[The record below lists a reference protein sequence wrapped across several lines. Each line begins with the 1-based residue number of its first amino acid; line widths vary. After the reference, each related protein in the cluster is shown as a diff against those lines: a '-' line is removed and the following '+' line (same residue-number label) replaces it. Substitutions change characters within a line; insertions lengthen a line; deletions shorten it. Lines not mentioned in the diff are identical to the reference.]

1 MNELHKLEYSQNSL
15 LIGGVKEVKEFSDSE
30 ITLSLDKVAL
40 RLLGKGFKI
49 VEVDLEKGILK
60 AEGTLLSLN
69 YGGEVKEGFLKRL
82 FK

>member
-1 MNELHKLEYSQNSL
+1 MNELHKLEYTQNLL
-15 LIGGVKEVKEFSDSE
+15 LIGGVKEVKEFSDSD
-30 ITLSLDKVAL
+30 ITLSLDKVSL

-69 YGGEVKEGFLKRL
+69 YGGGVKEGFLKRL